1 MYLGDINL
9 LQMIS
14 TQWNKQWSEFD
25 FFTIQKAWAL
35 PHAMSFMEKCHSCA
49 PSSCAEWMMDTA
61 QCCSG
66 GLDGERE
73 QPKSGNCDGAGK
85 GKGSAVESRGELPPG
100 WGVLEWGSSYSFLQL
115 GGSISAAIDTHV
127 KLIARRYFGFGCYVP
142 VSLSCDCPFLGQHK
156 THWISLLS
164 VCNVNPKY
172 KQQQMQDL
180 TKRARV
186 VWCSD
191 TSTAHPLL
199 CHLVLSV
206 QSVLRFPW
214 LSHQFSQFTHI
225 SEDEFKPIW
234 LPWGSE

>member
-1 MYLGDINL
+1 MG
-9 LQMIS
+9 
-14 TQWNKQWSEFD
+14 
-25 FFTIQKAWAL
+25 FTTCNEL
-35 PHAMSFMEKCHSCA
+35 HGEMSQLCSFILCRVDDGYCSVLFRGTGWRKR
-49 PSSCAEWMMDTA
+49 TA
-61 QCCSG
+61 
-66 GLDGERE
+66 
-73 QPKSGNCDGAGK
+73 NGAGK

-234 LPWGSE
+234 PPWGSE